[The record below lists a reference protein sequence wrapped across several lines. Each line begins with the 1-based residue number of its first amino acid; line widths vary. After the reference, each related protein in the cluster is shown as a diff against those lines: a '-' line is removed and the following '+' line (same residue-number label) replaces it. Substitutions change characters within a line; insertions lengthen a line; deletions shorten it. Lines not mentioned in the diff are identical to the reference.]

1 LLSVR
6 SSSDYTSKYVARS
19 VVPVL
24 SWGDSALHYF
34 VAHRRRLFCLAAI
47 LVSCSVGSVRSTE
60 AAPPNIVFLF
70 TDDHAYQAISAYGST
85 INHTPNL
92 DRLAKEGML
101 FRNCYV
107 TNSICGPSRAV
118 ILTGKYSHLNGFRTN
133 GANERF
139 DGSQQTFPKL
149 LQAAGYQTAMIG
161 KWHLVSDPTGFDF
174 WSVLPGQGD
183 YYNPKMIE
191 MGKSIEVEGYCTD
204 IVVDKSLE
212 WLKKRDKSKP
222 FLLMCQQKA
231 PHRPWHPGPKY
242 LNKYDDVTIPEPD
255 TLFDDYSGR
264 GKPAHTQDMT
274 IAKTMNDVDLKFKPP
289 GRLTPAQAKLWSEA
303 YDAENEAFRKA
314 NLQGQDLVR
323 WKYQRYIKDYL
334 RCVDSVDENVGR
346 VLKFL
351 DDEKLAD
358 NTIVVYASD
367 QGFYLG
373 EHGWFDKRW
382 IYEQSVKTPFLVR
395 WPKVAKPGSVNE
407 SVVANLDFGATLLE
421 AAGVAVPGDMQGR
434 SVVPLLKGESPADW
448 RTSFYYHYYEFPGP
462 HAVRKHYGVV
472 ERRYKLVHFYEPD
485 VNEWEMYDLQAD
497 PKELRSVF
505 ADPKYAKE
513 RARLEAELKRLRTD
527 LKVPERD
534 EPKGPPRAADAP
546 GGKKGNAAGKAKT
559 AK

>member
-1 LLSVR
+1 MVNFVSHLRRRFS
-6 SSSDYTSKYVARS
+6 
-19 VVPVL
+19 
-24 SWGDSALHYF
+24 F
-34 VAHRRRLFCLAAI
+34 VAVVVALSGGFVTSA
-47 LVSCSVGSVRSTE
+47 E

-139 DGSQQTFPKL
+139 DGTQQTFPKL
-149 LQAAGYQTAMIG
+149 LQGAGYQTAMIG
-161 KWHLVSDPTGFDF
+161 KWHLVSDPTGFDY
-174 WSVLPGQGD
+174 WNILPGQGD
-183 YYNPKMIE
+183 YYNPRMIE
-191 MGKSIEVEGYCTD
+191 MGKTTEVEGYCTD
-204 IVVDKSLE
+204 IVVDKSLD
-212 WLKKRDKSKP
+212 WLRKRDKSKP

-231 PHRPWHPGPKY
+231 PHRPWYPGPKY

-274 IAKTMNDVDLKFKPP
+274 IAKTMNDVDLKFKAPP
-289 GRLTPAQAKLWSEA
+289 RLTPAQAKLWSEA
-303 YDAENEAFRKA
+303 YDAENEAFHKA

-334 RCVDSVDENVGR
+334 RCVDSVDENIGR
-346 VLKFL
+346 ILKFL
-351 DDEKLAD
+351 DDEKLAE

-382 IYEQSVKTPFLVR
+382 IYEQSVKTPLLVR

-421 AAGVAVPGDMQGR
+421 VAGVQVPGDMQGR
-434 SVVPLLKGESPADW
+434 SVVPLLKGEAPKDW

-497 PKELRSVF
+497 PKELRSVY

-513 RARLEAELKRLRTD
+513 RARLETELKRLRTE

-534 EPKGPPRAADAP
+534 EPAPPRAAAKPNKDDR
-546 GGKKGNAAGKAKT
+546 KAKN